1 MRIERQLGIIGKAAT
16 DNEIEDMIEK
26 SKNGESVPIFTG
38 VSFLCFAFLLIPPW
52 GSALLFFGAKVQ
64 MSARIKFRHGQGSAL
79 LINYRSQV
87 KLSLH

>member
-38 VSFLCFAFLLIPPW
+38 VSFISLLIPSW
-52 GSALLFFGAKVQ
+52 GSAFFCARVKVQ
-64 MSARIKFRHGQGSAL
+64 MSARIKFSMTGVD
-79 LINYRSQV
+79 IFN
-87 KLSLH
+87 

>member
-38 VSFLCFAFLLIPPW
+38 VSFCVFRLSFNSPMGL
-52 GSALLFFGAKVQ
+52 GTSFFGAKVQ

>member
-38 VSFLCFAFLLIPPW
+38 VSFLCF
-52 GSALLFFGAKVQ
+52 SLFF
-64 MSARIKFRHGQGSAL
+64 
-79 LINYRSQV
+79 
-87 KLSLH
+87 

>member
-52 GSALLFFGAKVQ
+52 GSALLF
-64 MSARIKFRHGQGSAL
+64 SAL
-79 LINYRSQV
+79 KFKCPRV
-87 KLSLH
+87 LSLGMARGRHF

>member
-38 VSFLCFAFLLIPPW
+38 VSFISLLIPSW
-52 GSALLFFGAKVQ
+52 GSAFF
-64 MSARIKFRHGQGSAL
+64 L
-79 LINYRSQV
+79 RSR
-87 KLSLH
+87 

>member
-38 VSFLCFAFLLIPPW
+38 VSQPRL
-52 GSALLFFGAKVQ
+52 
-64 MSARIKFRHGQGSAL
+64 
-79 LINYRSQV
+79 RS
-87 KLSLH
+87 HA

>member
-38 VSFLCFAFLLIPPW
+38 VSQPTL
-52 GSALLFFGAKVQ
+52 
-64 MSARIKFRHGQGSAL
+64 
-79 LINYRSQV
+79 RSDEATCII
-87 KLSLH
+87 

>member
-38 VSFLCFAFLLIPPW
+38 VSFLCFAFFKFPH
-52 GSALLFFGAKVQ
+52 GARHFFFFGAEVQ